1 MLSLALLCLF
11 VEFLSIDLPIAI
23 LSVHCEP
30 LRQFRRLGL
39 LIILFVFIVY
49 SVERT
54 KKLGGPTRL

>member
-11 VEFLSIDLPIAI
+11 VKFLSIDLPIAI

-30 LRQFRRLGL
+30 LGQLRRLRL

-49 SVERT
+49 SEAIHT
-54 KKLGGPTRL
+54 MS